1 MRRRRV
7 VAALVVAGVALALW
21 YWLPGGGDSQAPAW
35 LTAAADRG
43 PVVATVTGTGI
54 IDPVDTVQVGTY
66 VSGPIQ
72 EVLVDFNAA
81 VRAGQLLARI
91 DPRPFELKVQA
102 AAADLATARARL
114 ARARADLAYSDS
126 TLARMRRLAARGIV
140 SRSELDLA
148 VSQARQAAAT
158 VDVERAALQVAEAR
172 LAEARVNLAYSEI
185 RSPVTGVVVSR
196 NVSVGQT
203 VAASFQTPTLFLVAT
218 DLRRMQVRVSVS
230 EADIGAVAEGQEAV
244 FGVDAWP
251 GAEFRGRVTQVRNA
265 PVTVQNVVTYD
276 VLVDVDNSDL
286 RLKPGMTATVQIVT
300 ARREDTVRVPAAALR
315 FRPPAERVSGTA
327 EDARRGPTVWVPA
340 PDGSARARP
349 IETDIGDERFV
360 AVRGGLAAGDVVIVG
375 IARDPDAGAE
385 RPTLPAFGVGASRP
399 ARR

>member
-1 MRRRRV
+1 MGRRRAV
-7 VAALVVAGVALALW
+7 TALVVATLALALW
-21 YWLPGGGDSQAPAW
+21 RWLPRTGESRAPAW
-35 LTAAADRG
+35 VTAAVDRG
-43 PVVATVTGTGI
+43 PVVATVAGTGI

-72 EVLVDFNAA
+72 EVLVDFNAT
-81 VRAGQLLARI
+81 VTEGQLLARI
-91 DPRPFELKVQA
+91 DPRPFALKVQA
-102 AAADLATARARL
+102 ADADLATARARL
-114 ARARADLAYSDS
+114 ARARADLAYSDA
-126 TLARMRRLAARGIV
+126 TLARLRRLGTRGIV

-148 VSQARQAAAT
+148 VSEARQAAAT
-158 VDVERAALQVAEAR
+158 VAVEAAAVRVAEAR

-276 VLVDVDNSDL
+276 VLVDVDNSEL
-286 RLKPGMTATVQIVT
+286 RLKPGMTATVHIVT
-300 ARREDTVRVPAAALR
+300 ARREDTLRVPAAALR
-315 FRPPAERVSGTA
+315 FRPPADRTHGTA
-327 EDARRGPTVWVPA
+327 GETARGPTVWMPT
-340 PDGSARARP
+340 PEGSARARP
-349 IETDIGDERFV
+349 IETDIGDEHFV

-375 IARDPDAGAE
+375 LARDPDAGAD
-385 RPTLPAFGVGASRP
+385 RPTLPAFGIGATRP
-399 ARR
+399 TRR